1 MECYRCDSP
10 ELVLA
15 PLWPYERRIYQESEI
30 VMRQCMNCGLE
41 QNHCGHDEPLSPEQA
56 AEEATGYTGERPAH
70 KLPG

>member
-56 AEEATGYTGERPAH
+56 AEEATEYTR
-70 KLPG
+70 